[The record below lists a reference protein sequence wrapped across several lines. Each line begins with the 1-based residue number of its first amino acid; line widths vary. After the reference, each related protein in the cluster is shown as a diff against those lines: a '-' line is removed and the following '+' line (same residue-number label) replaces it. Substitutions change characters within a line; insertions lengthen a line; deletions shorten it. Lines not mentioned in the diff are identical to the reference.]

1 MSSTPSLGDAAIMTP
16 DLIALFRRLTAGV
29 YVVGVGNRSRFDAFT
44 AAAIMQ
50 VSYRPLLLALAI
62 NPRHA
67 SYELLRSGQ
76 AFSVSVLDHSQMD
89 LARRFGT
96 DADDA
101 ADKLSGIEWRHG
113 QSGAPILAQALGF
126 FDCSVRA
133 ESAAGDHR
141 LFLGAVI
148 DGALLRPAARPLVYA
163 DTGDLDRSAAI
174 FPDNYESAA
183 RDAGRTR

>member
-1 MSSTPSLGDAAIMTP
+1 MNAE
-16 DLIALFRRLTAGV
+16 LIALFRRLTAGV
-29 YVVGVGNRSRFDAFT
+29 YVVGVGDRSRFDAFT
-44 AAAIMQ
+44 AACIMQ

-76 AFSVSVLDHSQMD
+76 AFCVSVLDHSQIE

-96 DADDA
+96 ESDEA

-113 QSGAPILAQALGF
+113 QSGAPILAQALAF

-141 LFLGAVI
+141 LVLAAVI
-148 DGALLRPAARPLVYA
+148 DGALLRPEAQPLVYS
-163 DTGDLDRSAAI
+163 DTGNLDGSAAL
-174 FPDNYESAA
+174 FPDRYERPAP
-183 RDAGRTR
+183 G

>member
-1 MSSTPSLGDAAIMTP
+1 MTT
-16 DLIALFRRLTAGV
+16 DIIALFRRLTAGV
-29 YVVGVGNRSRFDAFT
+29 YVVGVGNRNRFDAFT

-76 AFSVSVLDHSQMD
+76 SFCVSVLDHSQMH

-96 DADDA
+96 DAHE
-101 ADKLSGIEWRHG
+101 ADKLSGIPWRHG
-113 QSGAPILAQALGF
+113 CSGAPILPEALGF

-148 DGALLRPAARPLVYA
+148 DGALLRPLARPLPYA

-174 FPDNYESAA
+174 FPDHYESAA
-183 RDAGRTR
+183 

>member
-1 MSSTPSLGDAAIMTP
+1 MRMTK
-16 DLIALFRRLTAGV
+16 DLIALFRRLTTGV
-29 YVVGVGNRSRFDAFT
+29 YVVGVGDRNRFDAFT
-44 AAAIMQ
+44 AACIMQ

-76 AFSVSVLDHSQMD
+76 VFSVSVLDHSQMD

-96 DADDA
+96 ESDDA
-101 ADKLSGIEWRHG
+101 AGKLSGIEWRHAL
-113 QSGAPILAQALGF
+113 SGAPFLSQALAF

-141 LFLGAVI
+141 LVVGAVI
-148 DGALLRPAARPLVYA
+148 DGTLLRPQAQPLVYS
-163 DTGDLDRSAAI
+163 DTGNLDGSAALY
-174 FPDNYESAA
+174 PDRFEQAA
-183 RDAGRTR
+183 QG

>member
-1 MSSTPSLGDAAIMTP
+1 MTP
-16 DLIALFRRLTAGV
+16 DLIALFRRLTGGV
-29 YVVGVGNRSRFDAFT
+29 YVVGVGNPGRFDAFT

-76 AFSVSVLDHSQMD
+76 AFCVSVRDHSQLD

-96 DADDA
+96 DAYDA
-101 ADKLSGIEWRHG
+101 ADKLSAIGWRHG
-113 QSGAPILAQALGF
+113 QSGAPILPQALGF

-148 DGALLRPAARPLVYA
+148 DGALLRPAARPLVYS
-163 DTGDLDRSAAI
+163 DTGDLDRSAAM

-183 RDAGRTR
+183 

>member
-1 MSSTPSLGDAAIMTP
+1 MVMDTQIIS
-16 DLIALFRRLTAGV
+16 LFRRLTAGV
-29 YVVGVGNRSRFDAFT
+29 YVVGVGDRNRFDVFT
-44 AAAIMQ
+44 AASIMQ

-62 NPRHA
+62 NPQHA

-76 AFSVSVLDHSQMD
+76 AFCVSVLDQSQTD
-89 LARRFGT
+89 LAARFGT
-96 DADDA
+96 ETNAA

-113 QSGAPILAQALGF
+113 QSGAPILPQALGY

-148 DGALLRPAARPLVYA
+148 DGALLRPAAAPLVYS
-163 DTGDLDRSAAI
+163 DTGDLDQSAAL

-183 RDAGRTR
+183 

>member
-1 MSSTPSLGDAAIMTP
+1 MNSE
-16 DLIALFRRLTAGV
+16 LIALFRRLTAGV
-29 YVVGVGNRSRFDAFT
+29 YVVGVGDRHRYDAFT
-44 AAAIMQ
+44 AACIVQ

-76 AFSVSVLDHSQMD
+76 VFSVSVLDHSQVH

-96 DADDA
+96 EADDPA
-101 ADKLSGIEWRHG
+101 GKLSGIEWRHG
-113 QSGAPILAQALGF
+113 LSGAPILAQALAF

-141 LFLGAVI
+141 LVLGAVI
-148 DGALLRPAARPLVYA
+148 DGALQRPQAQPLMYSE
-163 DTGDLDRSAAI
+163 TGNLDGSAAL
-174 FPDNYESAA
+174 FPDRYESAA
-183 RDAGRTR
+183 QD

>member
-1 MSSTPSLGDAAIMTP
+1 MTT
-16 DLIALFRRLTAGV
+16 DIIALFRHLTAGV

-76 AFSVSVLDHSQMD
+76 AFCVSVLDHSQMHF
-89 LARRFGT
+89 ARRFGT
-96 DADDA
+96 DAHDA
-101 ADKLSGIEWRHG
+101 VDKLSGIQWRHG
-113 QSGAPILAQALGF
+113 RSGAPILPEALGF

-148 DGALLRPAARPLVYA
+148 DGVLLRPSARPLRYA
-163 DTGDLDRSAAI
+163 DTGDLDRSAAM
-174 FPDNYESAA
+174 FPDHYESAA
-183 RDAGRTR
+183 

>member
-1 MSSTPSLGDAAIMTP
+1 MTA

-29 YVVGVGNRSRFDAFT
+29 YVVGVGNQNRFDAFT

-62 NPRHA
+62 NPRHT

-76 AFSVSVLDHSQMD
+76 AFCVSVLEHSQLD

-96 DADDA
+96 GADGTDADDA
-101 ADKLSGIEWRHG
+101 AEKLLGVEWRHG
-113 QSGAPILAQALGF
+113 QSGAPILPQALGF
-126 FDCSVRA
+126 FDCRVRA

-148 DGALLRPAARPLVYA
+148 DGALLHPAARPLLYS
-163 DTGDLDRSAAI
+163 DTGNLDRSAAL
-174 FPDNYESAA
+174 FPDDYESAA
-183 RDAGRTR
+183 